1 MQTSSSRPV
10 RERRPS
16 FGELWYVDF
25 GESVGHE
32 QSYRWPALV
41 VSDDPFNRSR
51 YGLHVVVP
59 LTKQEKRFPTHVPI
73 RPPDANLAVVSYVK
87 CEDIRS
93 VSLDRFGRYVGA
105 VSTPVLQVVQHRLRI
120 LLRL

>member
-1 MQTSSSRPV
+1 V